1 MKFNKSVPVYILIVI
16 STVFLLHSIEKKTIR
31 SESITQEE
39 LSRHV
44 FYLAS
49 DELEGRRA
57 GTPEARKAAE
67 YIANEFITY
76 GLLPHPEADDIS
88 IREEYLQP
96 FEFASGVEHGEKN
109 LLAITIN
116 GNEIILPHHEQFQ
129 TLPFSSSGTVSGEMV
144 FAGFGIAAQEDDY
157 DDYRD
162 VSLEGKIALIFQGSP
177 DIDDPHG
184 VLNRFATPRY
194 KTIAAREAGA
204 EALIIITTQPEV
216 ETDALMRIRADRNP
230 ATSGLP
236 VINITPEV
244 ADKLLAQSGYSTGEL
259 YQNMLDTR
267 ESNSFVLNDIQAD
280 IQTDL
285 YTITATC
292 NNVIGFLPGNHPEKR
307 NEVIIIGAH
316 YDHLGWGGDGSMA
329 PDEHAIH
336 YGADDNASGMAGL
349 LELAQKFAAH
359 RVQLDRSML
368 FIAFGAEE
376 LGLIGSSYYVE
387 NPYIP
392 NEKSAA
398 MINLDMIGRL
408 QNDEL
413 TIFGVGTSPI
423 WESMIESFP
432 QYEEF
437 LIRTNPDG
445 LGPSDHASFY
455 RNDIPVL
462 FFHTGLHGDYH
473 RPSDTADKINYEGM
487 ERISNYV
494 YDVAYSLATYE
505 EPIAFTRV
513 DSPAPRGTMRGI
525 RVYVGTMPDYVGES
539 GGMAVIEVRNES
551 PAEKAGIKSGDII
564 IKFGDK
570 SIENVYDYTYALG
583 EFNPGDIV
591 DVVVIRD
598 DEEVTLELELGARR

>member
-1 MKFNKSVPVYILIVI
+1 MKFNKSIPVYILIVI
-16 STVFLLHSIEKKTIR
+16 STVFLLHSIEKETFR

-44 FYLAS
+44 YYLAS
-49 DELEGRRA
+49 DELGGRRA
-57 GTPEARKAAE
+57 GTPDARKAAE

-96 FEFASGVEHGEKN
+96 FEFASGVEHGENN
-109 LLAITIN
+109 LLTITIN
-116 GNEIILPHHEQFQ
+116 GNEIILPHGEQFQ
-129 TLPFSSSGTVSGEMV
+129 TLPFSSSDTVSGEIV

-184 VLNRFATPRY
+184 VLNRFAMPRY

-204 EALIIITTQPEV
+204 KALIIITQP
-216 ETDALMRIRADRNP
+216 DIDQNALMRIRADRNP
-230 ATSGLP
+230 ASSGLP
-236 VINITPEV
+236 VINITPET
-244 ADKLLAQSGYSTGEL
+244 ADNFLEQAGYTATEL
-259 YQNMLDTR
+259 YKQLLDTR
-267 ESNSFVLNDIQAD
+267 TPNSFILNELVAD

-285 YTITATC
+285 YTIISTC
-292 NNVIGFLPGNHPEKR
+292 YNVIGFLSGTHPEMK
-307 NEVIIIGAH
+307 NEVVVIGAH

-329 PDEHAIH
+329 PDSHAIH
-336 YGADDNASGMAGL
+336 FGADDNASGTAGL
-349 LELAQKFAAH
+349 LELAQKFAANQE
-359 RVQLDRSML
+359 QLDRSML

-376 LGLIGSSYYVE
+376 LGLIGSNYYVE
-387 NPYIP
+387 NPHIP
-392 NEKSAA
+392 NEQSAA

-413 TIFGVGTSPI
+413 TIFGVGSSPI

-437 LIRTNPDG
+437 SIRTNPDG

-473 RPSDTADKINYEGM
+473 RPSDTADKINYKGL
-487 ERISNYV
+487 ERVANYV
-494 YDVAYSLATYE
+494 YDVTYSLTTYKE
-505 EPIAFTRV
+505 QIAFTRV

-539 GGMAVIEVRNES
+539 GGMAVTDVRSES
-551 PAEKAGIKSGDII
+551 PAEKAGMQAGDII

-591 DVVVIRD
+591 EVVVIRD
-598 DEEVTLELELGARR
+598 DKEVTLELELGARR